1 MEITQYYL
9 TKNRCYKAGKRMTPK
24 GIVVHSTGANNP
36 NLCRYIGPDD
46 GIIGPNQYGNH
57 WNQASSSKCV
67 HAMIGKDKNG
77 VVRCYQTL
85 PWDYKPWGCGS
96 GSKGSYNNS
105 HIQFEM
111 LEDDLTDAAYFA
123 KVYDLAVSLC
133 AYLCKAYG
141 IPTGAIVSHKE
152 AHDAG
157 YASNHGD
164 PHTWFTRQGK
174 TMDAFRAAVAQRLDG
189 SQPTEPLYTR
199 QVNTPGDTLNVRDEA
214 NAKGAKLGE
223 LAHGSDVA
231 VYGLADNGWALIQ
244 QGSLRGWV
252 NGKYLVEPKKAFEPY
267 IVRVTADA
275 LNIRKGPGT
284 NYDVAG
290 CIRDKGSYT
299 IVDEQDGWGR
309 LKSGAGW
316 ISLAYTTKAGDAGAK
331 PELTRILKL
340 TSPNMRGEDVRWAQA
355 RLNAL
360 GYNCGTPDGIFGPN
374 TDKAVKAF
382 QRANGLSQD
391 GDIGPKTWAKL

>member
-1 MEITQYYL
+1 MEITRYYL
-9 TKNRCYKAGKRMTPK
+9 TENRCYKAGKRMTPK

-46 GIIGPNQYGNH
+46 GVIGPNKYGNH

-85 PWDYKPWGCGS
+85 PWDYRPWGCGS
-96 GSKGSYNNS
+96 GSKGSYNNT

-123 KVYDLAVSLC
+123 KAYDLAVSLC

-174 TMDAFRAAVAQRLDG
+174 TMAAFRAAVSQKLDG

-223 LAHGSDVA
+223 LKDRSLVE
-231 VYGLADNGWALIQ
+231 VYGLAGNGWVLIQ
-244 QGSLRGWV
+244 QSSLRGWV
-252 NGKYLVEPKKAFEPY
+252 NGKYLV
-267 IVRVTADA
+267 D
-275 LNIRKGPGT
+275 
-284 NYDVAG
+284 
-290 CIRDKGSYT
+290 YT
-299 IVDEQDGWGR
+299 
-309 LKSGAGW
+309 S
-316 ISLAYTTKAGDAGAK
+316 K

-340 TSPNMRGEDVRWAQA
+340 KSPNMRGEDVRWAQA